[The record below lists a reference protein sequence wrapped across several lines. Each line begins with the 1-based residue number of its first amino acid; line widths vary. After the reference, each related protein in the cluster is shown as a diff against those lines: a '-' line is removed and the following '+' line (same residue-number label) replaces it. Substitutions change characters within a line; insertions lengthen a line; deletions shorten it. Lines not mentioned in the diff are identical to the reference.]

1 MDKRQFL
8 EAVTEQIRYGKVREM
23 ISDELENHIED
34 QKEAFMSDGISEAQ
48 SYQKAMEDMGD
59 PVEVGISLDRIHRPK
74 MEWKMI
80 LLVLGLSV
88 LGLFFQYVMIK
99 DMGAETYPYNINSQ
113 CVNMVIGLAVM
124 MFFCFFDY
132 TRIGLWGKA
141 GAAALLL
148 ILLYSYF
155 GGVTINGQRGYL
167 RVGGISVSLRQ
178 LIYLY
183 IPFYGGILFSCK
195 NQGRKGFIKSIVWGL
210 LPAMLILKLPDLS
223 TAGSLMIILMIQ
235 ICFVTKKGWFGE
247 WKKKMIIVVSSVIGL
262 PALYYFLFGTE
273 YQKARLF
280 SVFNAAGEGNYQMN
294 TARNLISGSKWIGEG
309 AVNPNGILPTITSN
323 YIVTFVMYYYGI
335 LAVIMLL
342 AVLGFFIFKI
352 FKISVHQKN
361 QLGTV
366 IGVGCSLVFAVQI
379 VIYVMVNLTIFPTT
393 AVFLPLFTYGGTGTI
408 VSYAL
413 IGILLSIYRY
423 QNVLPQ
429 GLKGHL
435 TPAKLS
441 RILINKKIFD

>member
-1 MDKRQFL
+1 
-8 EAVTEQIRYGKVREM
+8 
-23 ISDELENHIED
+23 
-34 QKEAFMSDGISEAQ
+34 
-48 SYQKAMEDMGD
+48 
-59 PVEVGISLDRIHRPK
+59 
-74 MEWKMI
+74 
-80 LLVLGLSV
+80 
-88 LGLFFQYVMIK
+88 
-99 DMGAETYPYNINSQ
+99 
-113 CVNMVIGLAVM
+113 
-124 MFFCFFDY
+124 
-132 TRIGLWGKA
+132 
-141 GAAALLL
+141 
-148 ILLYSYF
+148 
-155 GGVTINGQRGYL
+155 
-167 RVGGISVSLRQ
+167 
-178 LIYLY
+178 
-183 IPFYGGILFSCK
+183 
-195 NQGRKGFIKSIVWGL
+195 
-210 LPAMLILKLPDLS
+210 
-223 TAGSLMIILMIQ
+223 
-235 ICFVTKKGWFGE
+235 
-247 WKKKMIIVVSSVIGL
+247 
-262 PALYYFLFGTE
+262 
-273 YQKARLF
+273 
-280 SVFNAAGEGNYQMN
+280 MN